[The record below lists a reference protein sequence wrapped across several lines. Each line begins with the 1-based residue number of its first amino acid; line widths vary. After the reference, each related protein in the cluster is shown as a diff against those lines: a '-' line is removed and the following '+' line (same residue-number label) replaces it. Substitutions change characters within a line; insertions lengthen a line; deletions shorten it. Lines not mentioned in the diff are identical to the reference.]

1 MNILATSSPPPP
13 PTTHIHIH
21 IWWSVVFSQLISGQI
36 NQRPYLQSICWEG
49 AVGSRRH
56 SDMLDNNRKWKDS
69 SQTLQASHFTAHYV
83 LSIQMSGQKDFFFP
97 GEHTWQL
104 CWFNCT
110 WCNFKHLQYSLFC
123 SCLTHQ
129 QPPNDQLKTH
139 KRRWVPILQM
149 QNTRCWFT
157 LNNSGNILRWL
168 IKREVLLTVNGAA
181 SFEGDKCVCLAVYRK
196 ITPLVMWSFSVNTFL
211 ISITRFSF

>member
-1 MNILATSSPPPP
+1 MQWAPDAIQTCWTITGSGKTAHRRYRHHTSLLTMFCQYRCQAKRISFFLES
-13 PTTHIHIH
+13 THGN
-21 IWWSVVFSQLISGQI
+21 F
-36 NQRPYLQSICWEG
+36 
-49 AVGSRRH
+49 VGSTVH
-56 SDMLDNNRKWKDS
+56 DVTSN
-69 SQTLQASHFTAHYV
+69 
-83 LSIQMSGQKDFFFP
+83 I
-97 GEHTWQL
+97 
-104 CWFNCT
+104 
-110 WCNFKHLQYSLFC
+110 YSTLFC